1 MKAGYHR
8 PPSGMGMG
16 MGAGASVSNQVV
28 WTFRPTLQNSFY
40 SSYISGTQRMPN
52 GNTLICS
59 GGHGHLFE
67 VTPEGEVVW
76 EYINPVG
83 DRTGEDYGI
92 FTTMTDAAGDRFNS
106 VFKCARYPSDY
117 PGLEGK
123 DLTPMGKIT
132 ELWSQQPA
140 EPKIR

>member
-1 MKAGYHR
+1 M
-8 PPSGMGMG
+8 
-16 MGAGASVSNQVV
+16 
-28 WTFRPTLQNSFY
+28 
-40 SSYISGTQRMPN
+40 
-52 GNTLICS
+52 
-59 GGHGHLFE
+59 FE

-83 DRTGEDYGI
+83 DRTSGDYGI

-117 PGLEGK
+117 PGLEGR

-132 ELWSQQPA
+132 ELWTQQPA
-140 EPKIR
+140 EPKSTIAARD